1 MIVTS
6 IILSFFCLVLF
17 IGYLTSSTN
26 NISDYIFS
34 GRKLTVPALVATIVT
49 TWYGGINEI
58 GIETINNG
66 IIVWVYF
73 GFFYYF
79 AALVY
84 AFVIAPKIFVK
95 KYDSIPLAIYNSYGK
110 VPALISLFFF
120 LLYLIPASYL
130 LILGQLIS
138 EIFNQN
144 LNTSLFIGLIVST
157 IYTLKGGFK
166 SIVNTDKLQFIV
178 MFTGFI
184 ILSFTLNFSEHF
196 GFILLEN
203 LYKSN
208 ETLFSIPGNVEW
220 PYVFMFL
227 FLSMLTFLD
236 PSFYQRV
243 NSGKD
248 LKTVQKSIFISIFFW
263 ILFDFM
269 TISSALYYYAISI
282 ENNLNPITTNSPYIE
297 LSKIVFSNNNFFL
310 GLFYISILSVVMST
324 IDSYTFLSST
334 TLRYDLSKILGKNVK
349 IKSLKK
355 SIILIMLFTYILS
368 TTFDRAL
375 DYWYYFGTYVFV
387 SSFFPLICTLFDIKI
402 YNVTLMMILS
412 ILSTFSYEIIS
423 LFYNY
428 SIPSIYIG
436 FIVSTFFLLIQ
447 KFYIIKCKN

>member
-79 AALVY
+79 AALLY

-203 LYKSN
+203 LYKTN

-297 LSKIVFSNNNFFL
+297 LSKIVFSNNNFLL

>member
-17 IGYLTSSTN
+17 IGYLTTSTN
-26 NISDYIFS
+26 NVSDYIFS

-84 AFVIAPKIFVK
+84 AFVIAPKIVVK

-110 VPALISLFFF
+110 APALISLFFF

-138 EIFNQN
+138 EIFNQD

-184 ILSFTLNFSEHF
+184 ILSFTLNFSEDF
-196 GFILLEN
+196 GFILIEN
-203 LYKSN
+203 LYKTN
-208 ETLFSIPGNVEW
+208 QTLFSIPGNVDW

-263 ILFDFM
+263 ILFDLM

-282 ENNLNPITTNSPYIE
+282 ENNLNPLTTNSPYIE
-297 LSKIVFSNNNFFL
+297 LSKIVFSNNNFLL
-310 GLFYISILSVVMST
+310 GIFYISILSVVMST

-355 SIILIMLFTYILS
+355 SIILIMLCTYILS

-412 ILSTFSYEIIS
+412 ILSTFSFEIIS